1 MFWLRNTKI
10 IVWYA
15 PLTKVLYLVFF
26 FFFLLLT
33 AIAFSDVSVYVG
45 ITLRRMELC
54 AYLKGPV
61 SPQETVAIECLNA
74 TEANFVKIVTDKGPR
89 IPLSKLTVCGIE
101 VYGENST
108 GISICV

>member
-1 MFWLRNTKI
+1 MFWLRNKKI
-10 IVWYA
+10 IIWYA
-15 PLTKVLYLVFF
+15 SLTKVLYLVFF
-26 FFFLLLT
+26 SS

-45 ITLRRMELC
+45 ITLRNMDLC
-54 AYLKGPV
+54 AYLKGPA
-61 SPQETVAIECLNA
+61 SPQETAAIECLNA

-101 VYGENST
+101 LYGENST